1 MVSTVTYGLLLACV
15 ALPGL
20 ALGDLAFRCPSCT
33 ADLLAACP
41 KIPPFCPEIVRE
53 LGCGCCPVCAR
64 QEGELCGVYTPRCSS
79 GLRCYPSAE
88 AELPL
93 QQLIQG
99 IGRCGQ
105 RAEMDIYST
114 SLDEQATNEVHVTEN
129 PLTKR
134 PGLASRCFQES
145 IWNTEQ
151 NNRKKIMKVNEPDNT
166 HTPSKAKSFQNVCEE
181 ELNYVMDQISS
192 LTSLDSRGPLESL
205 YELRF
210 PNCDRHGLYN
220 HKQCNM
226 STNGQRGE
234 CWCVNPDTG
243 MELLDTPRVRG
254 DPNC

>member
-1 MVSTVTYGLLLACV
+1 MFTHTAETTPSSLCYHPGVILPLSRHLQQQKKHARMVSTVTYGLLLACV

-99 IGRCGQ
+99 TGRCGQ
-105 RAEMDIYST
+105 RVEMDIYST
-114 SLDEQATNEVHVTEN
+114 SLDEQATNG
-129 PLTKR
+129 K
-134 PGLASRCFQES
+134 
-145 IWNTEQ
+145 
-151 NNRKKIMKVNEPDNT
+151 
-166 HTPSKAKSFQNVCEE
+166 
-181 ELNYVMDQISS
+181 
-192 LTSLDSRGPLESL
+192 
-205 YELRF
+205 
-210 PNCDRHGLYN
+210 
-220 HKQCNM
+220 
-226 STNGQRGE
+226 
-234 CWCVNPDTG
+234 
-243 MELLDTPRVRG
+243 
-254 DPNC
+254 